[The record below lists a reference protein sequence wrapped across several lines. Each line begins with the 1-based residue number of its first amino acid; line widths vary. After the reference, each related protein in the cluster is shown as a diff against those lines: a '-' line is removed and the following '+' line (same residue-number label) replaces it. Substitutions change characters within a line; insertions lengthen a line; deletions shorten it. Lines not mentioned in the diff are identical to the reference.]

1 MDPKEQDKPDPCRG
15 QSSGCCAYP
24 PEFYIWYG
32 TSGCTT
38 VALTLAKLAELAA
51 KKSA

>member
-1 MDPKEQDKPDPCRG
+1 MDPKEEDKPDP
-15 QSSGCCAYP
+15 YP

-38 VALTLAKLAELAA
+38 VALTLAKLAQLAA
-51 KKSA
+51 EKSS